1 MAELIVNGGFETGS
15 FPPWLVDNASITSL
29 YKHSGNFSALLQSG
43 TSVIYQI
50 VQGNFSDSCNFSA
63 YLGKVGVLP
72 NPLTTITIS
81 YFNASFSFLGLGL
94 IISIPPGTLPDA
106 SLGNWQQFTG
116 VTVPAPAGTTQA
128 IVSFSKQADVGTAN
142 VVVDDVSLISGGI
155 SPTGPIGPTGPTGP
169 TGATGPTGPT
179 GATGAT
185 GPTGPTGATG
195 ATGPAGPTGP
205 TGPTGATGPT
215 GPTGAT
221 GATGPTGP
229 TGATGATGP
238 AGPTGAGVT
247 GATGPTGPA
256 GATGATGPAGPTGA
270 GVTGATG
277 PTGATGVTG
286 PAGPTG
292 PTGPIGP
299 TGPAGPTGTI
309 EPNPFEVYVQAGAVG
324 GNGTHANP
332 FGTIQQGLAAVSP
345 TGTVHILGGTYNITS
360 TVAVNKAGVTLMGYP
375 STMIVLQAAVIAFLV
390 TGSGVTIDGLTITSN
405 APYAVEFIQ
414 LAGAN
419 HKLVDNV
426 IFGPPQAGPSTDWVV
441 NRGFLTQSNVTNLI
455 VEENIF
461 YSLRQPAYLN
471 PNSTGHII
479 NNIVYNTRGFVVD
492 RAIFVISGNSWGN
505 PENAV
510 DIALLVGTPT
520 GAPYDPLTELV
531 NSNSVATIS
540 DQR

>member
-155 SPTGPIGPTGPTGP
+155 SPTGPI
-169 TGATGPTGPT
+169 
-179 GATGAT
+179 
-185 GPTGPTGATG
+185 
-195 ATGPAGPTGP
+195 GPTGP